1 MTKPDLPTIATE
13 LYKLLE
19 PHEPDVRERAIR
31 AAMVMLGGNL
41 QVTAPYKPLSPEVP
55 EEDHDGPPLASKVK
69 TWMRSHGIT
78 REQLSEVFHLDS
90 AACEV
95 LPSESPGK
103 NGKEKTINAYVLTG
117 VSAFLQ
123 TGETKFDDKTARDVC
138 KTMGCFNEGNHAYYL
153 KGRGNV
159 LGGSKDSGWT
169 LTGPGL
175 KLGAELI
182 RNLAGEKKLG
192 LRG

>member
-1 MTKPDLPTIATE
+1 MAS
-13 LYKLLE
+13 
-19 PHEPDVRERAIR
+19 RANSLVKCFTST
-31 AAMVMLGGNL
+31 AAP
-41 QVTAPYKPLSPEVP
+41 A
-55 EEDHDGPPLASKVK
+55 
-69 TWMRSHGIT
+69 RCC
-78 REQLSEVFHLDS
+78 HLK
-90 AACEV
+90 
-95 LPSESPGK
+95 SPGK

-182 RNLAGEKKLG
+182 RNLAGEKKLNG

>member
-1 MTKPDLPTIATE
+1 MTKPDLPTIASE

-19 PHEPDVRERAIR
+19 PHEPDVRDRAIK

-41 QVTAPYKPLSPEVP
+41 QVNALNERVSPEVP
-55 EEDHDGPPLASKVK
+55 DEDQDGPPLAAKVK
-69 TWMRSHGIT
+69 SWMRAHGIT
-78 REQLSEVFHLDS
+78 HDQLGHVFHLVGGAS
-90 AACEV
+90 EV

-103 NGKEKTINAYVLTG
+103 NGKEKTINAYVLAG
-117 VSAFLQ
+117 VAAFLQ
-123 TGETKFDDKTARDVC
+123 TGEARFDDRTARDVC
-138 KTMGCFNEGNHAYYL
+138 KAMGCFNEGNHAYYL

-159 LGGSKDSGWT
+159 IGGTKDAGWM

-182 RNLAGEKKLG
+182 KNLAGEKAA
-192 LRG
+192 